1 MARTATSPKHLHA
14 AALTPTSVLLS
25 WRRVKGTDHYVVY
38 RDGKRL
44 ASTRATRLND
54 KKVKPGQRHRYAVRA
69 RGKHGW
75 IGPRSRSILVT
86 VPHRKVVPGGGPG
99 PGGSGGSDP
108 TPGAPDLPAVVPGT
122 PKPPDGTATLTT
134 AMVDRL
140 FWRAGFGPS
149 AADRTTW
156 TGKTVGELVDHFLD
170 TPQQLDAPTHP
181 PKTQAGGA
189 TDPLANDDELV
200 MEWLDTMQRAQNPFT
215 ERLTFFWHRH
225 FAISRGEGIPAQWLM
240 SYRNLLRTYGDL
252 AANPNATFKALAMDM
267 TTNDGA
273 MSYFLTMCYNQAGQ
287 VNENYA
293 REFME
298 LFCLGVTDANGNANY
313 TQTDVAELARAFTG
327 WRLDQAP
334 GSPTYGKVSFGG
346 GSYFD
351 SNPKTIF
358 GQTANF
364 TAAQAVDLV
373 LARPSHGPFLV
384 RKLWGEFI
392 SQPIPQATL
401 DSLVAAYTTNGFK
414 LKPLLKGILTDP
426 LLFSSIAE
434 PDMIK
439 PPLVLT
445 VGILRAY
452 DVPMRWFWIPDV
464 MNDMQ
469 QRPYNPPNVA
479 GWEGGL
485 SWLNTN
491 TAQAR
496 FELVLRSLYLKHR
509 AYSGVL
515 APPADIPGETATQ
528 AYDRA
533 YAAVGSPWV
542 SAATVTAIKALAAG
556 MPAGAADQRAQRQYA
571 LRAYFLAGPDYQV
584 M

>member
-1 MARTATSPKHLHA
+1 
-14 AALTPTSVLLS
+14 
-25 WRRVKGTDHYVVY
+25 
-38 RDGKRL
+38 
-44 ASTRATRLND
+44 
-54 KKVKPGQRHRYAVRA
+54 
-69 RGKHGW
+69 
-75 IGPRSRSILVT
+75 
-86 VPHRKVVPGGGPG
+86 
-99 PGGSGGSDP
+99 
-108 TPGAPDLPAVVPGT
+108 
-122 PKPPDGTATLTT
+122 
-134 AMVDRL
+134 MVDRL

-170 TPQQLDAPTHP
+170 TPQTYATQTHA

-189 TDPLANDDELV
+189 IDPLANDDELV
-200 MEWLDTMQRAQNPFT
+200 MQWLDQMQRAQNPFT

-225 FAISRGEGIPAQWLM
+225 WAISRQEGIPAQWLM
-240 SYRNLLRTYGDL
+240 SYRDLLRTYGDL
-252 AANPNATFKALAMDM
+252 AANPDATFKALAMDM

-298 LFCLGVTDANGNANY
+298 LFCLGVTDADGNANY
-313 TQTDVAELARAFTG
+313 SQTDVQELARAFTG
-327 WRLDQAP
+327 WRLDQTP
-334 GSPTYGKVSFGG
+334 GSPTYGKVHFGG

-358 GQTANF
+358 GQTQNF

-373 LARPSHGPFLV
+373 LSRPVHGPFLV

-401 DSLVAAYTTNGFK
+401 DSLVATYVNSGLK
-414 LKPLLKGILTDP
+414 LKPLLKGILSDP
-426 LLFSSIAE
+426 LIFSSIDE
-434 PDMIK
+434 PDMLK
-439 PPLVLT
+439 PPVVLT
-445 VGILRAY
+445 VGMLRAY
-452 DVPMRWFWIPDV
+452 DAGMRWFWIPEV
-464 MNDMQ
+464 MDQMQ
-469 QRPYNPPNVA
+469 QRPYSPPNVA

-496 FELVLRSLYLKHR
+496 FELALRVLYLKHKGY
-509 AYSGVL
+509 AGAVT
-515 APPADIPGETATQ
+515 PPSDIPGESAND

-533 YAAVGSPWV
+533 YAAVGAPWLS
-542 SAATVTAIKALAAG
+542 SATATQIKSLAAA
-556 MPAGAADQRAQRQYA
+556 MPAGTVAQRAQRQYA